1 MNWKPAFKFRG
12 QDDLG
17 TNAQVFAT
25 KEEAL
30 DSARER
36 FMVWT
41 MPEDYTA
48 IETDD
53 PVNYTRKNGWDEPV
67 HLTAVERCMQ

>member
-12 QDDLG
+12 QEEPGL
-17 TNAQVFAT
+17 NAQVFAT

-30 DSARER
+30 ASAEAR

-41 MPEDYTA
+41 MPEDYLA
-48 IETDD
+48 VETDD
-53 PVNYTRKNGWDEPV
+53 PVNYVWKGYDEPIRE
-67 HLTAVERCMQ
+67 AA